1 MNTSATA
8 DQIIDDINRNRVA
21 LGFGFL
27 PFEREEAA
35 VEERRCD
42 QIAEYWVRYKGGPV
56 GWKGALPAIRK
67 AFTSRDNVEMLDI
80 VDTWEEDFHMTL
92 ADFDRLEPEI
102 FAWVVTHAMAYGKS
116 KF

>member
-8 DQIIDDINRNRVA
+8 DQIIADINRNRAA

-42 QIAEYWVRYKGGPV
+42 QIAEYWVRYKGGPA

-67 AFTSRDNVEMLDI
+67 AFTSRDNVDMLDI
-80 VDTWEEDFHMTL
+80 VDTWEEDFNLTL

-102 FAWVVTHAMAYGKS
+102 FAWVTTHAVAYGKL